1 MKRWLAVACVAA
13 LAACSGRSGG
23 SSVVPH
29 AVGAQAPLTF
39 SISVP
44 VASGVRP
51 QRVSSSALGVGVTTY
66 AHSDTTHATPIGYF
80 GNNISASSPQCATS
94 GAFRVC
100 TIAAAAPAG
109 VDDLVVT
116 TYDAVPNAGGAF
128 PTAHALD
135 TGTVTMSI
143 VAGTANSAGVT
154 LGGIPAAITVSID
167 NPYAMYDTHLY
178 GAMPYTVE
186 VSAQD
191 ASGATIIGSD
201 PYAAPIALS
210 STSGNASFAVNG
222 TAATAVA
229 APTDRVTLR
238 DANAVA
244 GTYTLTASST
254 GATSGTFDYALLP
267 QGSSTTLAANATPG
281 AIAAGSDGN
290 VYYADASAEIVS
302 IDPATGAQQADSLGG
317 QSPAALAVTSLAT
330 FPVASVD
337 AAVAFVTATDGNGV
351 WPGSLSSGTPTF
363 GMFTASA
370 ANCTTTISSA
380 LVQYL
385 ACGDTLMDADG
396 SSAST
401 FPGRAFGE
409 IAIGPDG
416 NLWYAYNVST
426 QGWLGTMAPSALGGS
441 TDATYE
447 LSSGYYANQ
456 IAVCNGK
463 VYVLEDYTS
472 SPSGSALGEFATSGA
487 STLYAFP
494 ATVASIACGPDNSVW
509 AGGFLGA
516 LYRYDATT
524 HAVTTVSSPGG
535 LIAALTLGPD
545 GKMWA
550 TDQSG
555 SRILTIVP

>member
-1 MKRWLAVACVAA
+1 MKRTIAVACIAA
-13 LAACSGRSGG
+13 LAACSGHSGG
-23 SSVVPH
+23 SSVVPR
-29 AVGAQAPLTF
+29 AAGTQAPLTF

-66 AHSDTTHATPIGYF
+66 AHSDTAHATPIGYF
-80 GNNISASSPQCATS
+80 GNDISASSPQCAIS

-100 TIAAAAPAG
+100 TIHAAAPAG

-116 TYDAVPNAGGAF
+116 TYDAVPNGGGTF

-135 TGTVTMSI
+135 TGTVTMSV

-167 NPYAMYDTHLY
+167 NPYALYDTHLY

-210 STSGNASFAVNG
+210 STSGSASFAVNG

-229 APTDRVTLR
+229 APTDRVTLS
-238 DANAVA
+238 DANAAA

-254 GATSGTFDYALLP
+254 GATSGTSDYALLP
-267 QGSSTTLAANATPG
+267 QGSTTALAANTSPG

-290 VYYADASAEIVS
+290 MYYADASAEIVS

-317 QSPAALAVTSLAT
+317 QVPAALAVTSLAT
-330 FPVASVD
+330 FPVVGID
-337 AAVAFVTATDGNGV
+337 VAFVTASDGTGV
-351 WPGSLSSGTPTF
+351 WPGSLSGGTPTF
-363 GMFTASA
+363 GMFSASA
-370 ANCTTTISSA
+370 ANCNTTVSSA

-385 ACGDTLMDADG
+385 ACADQLIDANG
-396 SSAST
+396 GSAST

-416 NLWYAYNVST
+416 NLWYAYDVSG

-447 LSSGYYANQ
+447 LAAGYYANQ
-456 IAVCNGK
+456 IAVCPNGK
-463 VYVLEDYTS
+463 VYVLEEYTL
-472 SPSGSALGEFATSGA
+472 SPAGSALGEFDTSGA

-524 HAVTTVSSPGG
+524 HAVTTVSLPGG
-535 LIAALTLGPD
+535 VIAALALGPD